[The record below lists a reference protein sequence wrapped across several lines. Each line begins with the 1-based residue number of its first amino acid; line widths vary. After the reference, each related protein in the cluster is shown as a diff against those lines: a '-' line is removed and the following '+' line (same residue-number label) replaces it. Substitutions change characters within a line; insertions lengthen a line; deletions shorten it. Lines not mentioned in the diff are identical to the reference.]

1 MLSKEAVILCSTDFG
16 HTHMALYT
24 LQRCFFVHSM
34 QSKPSTAGKQPK
46 KEKKFS
52 GQIQILFSYKVKVG
66 HTAAHNLSTFHLPM
80 VLGIGS
86 LAPCLLCVCVCV
98 TSFILAGSFAG
109 CFVEIELAV
118 LLICKVLHYF

>member
-1 MLSKEAVILCSTDFG
+1 
-16 HTHMALYT
+16 
-24 LQRCFFVHSM
+24 M

-86 LAPCLLCVCVCV
+86 LAPCLLCVCV
-98 TSFILAGSFAG
+98 TSFILAGSFVG
-109 CFVEIELAV
+109 CCVEIELAV
-118 LLICKVLHYF
+118 LLICKVLRYL